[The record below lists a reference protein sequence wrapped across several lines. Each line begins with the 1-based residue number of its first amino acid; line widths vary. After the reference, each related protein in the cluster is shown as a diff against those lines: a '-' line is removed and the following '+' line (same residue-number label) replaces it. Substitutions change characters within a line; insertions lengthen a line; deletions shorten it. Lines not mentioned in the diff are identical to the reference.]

1 MKIKEIDASLIT
13 EGIITLDYRKEYLF
27 QASKAAMQAL
37 ISLTP
42 NNEKDVAVLSVK
54 YAQALLD
61 ELDKK

>member
-1 MKIKEIDASLIT
+1 MNTKEHYPLLNNAGTVAI
-13 EGIITLDYRKEYLF
+13 DYRKEYLF

-42 NNEKDVAVLSVK
+42 NNEKDVAVLSVR